1 MQLSAWFPLLPP
13 PRSVTSNPPARRS
26 RLDFNLHLA
35 VPVAR
40 RETEGITQTQRSS
53 CRRRSL
59 AFFPSPKPCPAG
71 GDRFCRSLALGDSLG
86 FGAWELGLLPHLAC
100 LPEAAKGP
108 INLLPLPY
116 SLCSLNRQQ
125 VFDVPVG
132 VKIVHAF
139 LLATGAVKRF
149 LVEEHRNLVR
159 IKVQVQHLQ
168 VLRVLAI
175 EQTVPGVART
185 GLFKDSLP
193 VRGTTQRFHRA
204 EIIRQHH
211 LHARQRVG
219 RR

>member
-132 VKIVHAF
+132 VKIIHRPAFAF
-139 LLATGAVKRF
+139 LF
-149 LVEEHRNLVR
+149 VEGVFVEKDRNLM
-159 IKVQVQHLQ
+159 
-168 VLRVLAI
+168 
-175 EQTVPGVART
+175 
-185 GLFKDSLP
+185 
-193 VRGTTQRFHRA
+193 RF
-204 EIIRQHH
+204 E
-211 LHARQRVG
+211 G
-219 RR
+219 